1 MRKPRVNPKQ
11 LDLWTYEMGG
21 IYNALEGE
29 IIRIIT
35 KRLNSG
41 HENLLSW
48 QAQKLSELG
57 LFNDDVTRLLAETTN
72 LSSTRITEIF
82 EDTGMGA
89 VNSIDKVVNQD
100 TLPMS
105 NDIDLIMEGYREQ
118 AWTDLD
124 NYVHQTLITTQYGVG
139 TAQRAYTKVLNETQA
154 MFNTG
159 MYTFEQSLER
169 SVRELAHQ
177 GISSGLTDR
186 RGHTWNLEGY
196 VRTTLK
202 STLNR
207 TYNEVRTSR
216 MGEYGIYTV
225 LVTSHAGAR
234 AKCSKIQGNVVDL
247 RPMSQL
253 PPDSKY
259 RSIYDPYWEA
269 DYLSPGGHHGV
280 NCGHLHIPFIDGVNT
295 NNQTKYNDKENKEIA
310 KHRSTQRRIEREIV
324 KYKKSLMVADSMGNQ
339 ANVDYYKMM
348 VGRRQKAM
356 RKHLDTNGSHLRR
369 QYEREKVY
377 VPLETLLAN

>member
-216 MGEYGIYTV
+216 MGEYGIHTV

-259 RSIYDPYWEA
+259 RSIYDSYWEA
-269 DYLSPGGHHGV
+269 DYLAPGGHRGR
-280 NCGHLHIPFIDGVNT
+280 
-295 NNQTKYNDKENKEIA
+295 QT
-310 KHRSTQRRIEREIV
+310 
-324 KYKKSLMVADSMGNQ
+324 
-339 ANVDYYKMM
+339 
-348 VGRRQKAM
+348 
-356 RKHLDTNGSHLRR
+356 
-369 QYEREKVY
+369 VY
-377 VPLETLLAN
+377 AS

>member
-216 MGEYGIYTV
+216 MGEYGIHTV

-269 DYLSPGGHHGV
+269 DYLAPGGHRGR
-280 NCGHLHIPFIDGVNT
+280 
-295 NNQTKYNDKENKEIA
+295 QT
-310 KHRSTQRRIEREIV
+310 
-324 KYKKSLMVADSMGNQ
+324 
-339 ANVDYYKMM
+339 
-348 VGRRQKAM
+348 
-356 RKHLDTNGSHLRR
+356 
-369 QYEREKVY
+369 VY
-377 VPLETLLAN
+377 AS